1 MIDQITNLED
11 GDMALPTASLDLST
25 RMRDLRARQGL
36 KQSEV
41 ARRMRLD
48 PSIPSLW
55 EQGKR
60 LVPAGRVRAL
70 AEALEVSVEELLEGV
85 SGAQRPAKPVG
96 VGVAVGVG
104 GGVGVAAGVGAGVGV
119 GVGVGVGENQGQ
131 TTLNGLI
138 DDRAVRPHQSDGGP
152 LLRLMSQTDGEPAP
166 VTNGGSAPA
175 DRWVVPE
182 RPALDGWIPEG
193 WQPAD
198 RVQDISPSLPDGYWL
213 DPVKLERTNARTLL
227 RSRLCAADQSVVE
240 EREVPGAALAERL
253 YRHCSK
259 EDGFLP
265 TGRLPLAET
274 IFRCVVSAD
283 HGGLSDGALVEMLRE
298 RTGAVPVSATLL
310 RRLRDSVRL
319 YPIRRV
325 DADLFGGRR

>member
-11 GDMALPTASLDLST
+11 GDIALPTASLDLST

-60 LVPAGRVRAL
+60 LVPANRVRAL
-70 AEALEVSVEELLEGV
+70 ADALEVSVEELLDGV
-85 SGAQRPAKPVG
+85 SGAQGATTAKPVPETP
-96 VGVAVGVG
+96 AR
-104 GGVGVAAGVGAGVGV
+104 GAI
-119 GVGVGVGENQGQ
+119 
-131 TTLNGLI
+131 TDLI
-138 DDRAVRPHQSDGGP
+138 DDRAVRPIPADNGP
-152 LLRLMSQTDGEPAP
+152 LLRLLPQTGEDEQVPSERI
-166 VTNGGSAPA
+166 GEQSSEQ
-175 DRWVVPE
+175 WVVPE
-182 RPALDGWIPEG
+182 RPPLDGWIPEG
-193 WQPAD
+193 WQPED
-198 RVQDISPSLPDGYWL
+198 RIQDISPSLPDGYWL
-213 DPVKLERTNARTLL
+213 DPVKLEKANARQLL
-227 RSRLCAADQSVVE
+227 RSRLCAADRSVVD

-259 EDGFLP
+259 EDGFMP
-265 TGRLPLAET
+265 NGRLPLAET
-274 IFRCVVSAD
+274 IFRCVVTAD
-283 HGGLSDGALVEMLRE
+283 HGGLTDGALVEMLRE
-298 RTGAVPVSATLL
+298 RVGAVPVSTTLL
-310 RRLRDSVRL
+310 RRLRDSVRV

>member
-11 GDMALPTASLDLST
+11 GDIALPTASLDLST

-60 LVPAGRVRAL
+60 LVPANRVRAL
-70 AEALEVSVEELLEGV
+70 ADALEVNVEELLEGV
-85 SGAQRPAKPVG
+85 SGAQRPSTKS
-96 VGVAVGVG
+96 VAETPTRT
-104 GGVGVAAGVGAGVGV
+104 A
-119 GVGVGVGENQGQ
+119 
-131 TTLNGLI
+131 LNDLI
-138 DDRAVRPHQSDGGP
+138 DERAVRPHQSDGGP
-152 LLRLMSQTDGEPAP
+152 LLRLLSQTDDEPP
-166 VTNGGSAPA
+166 ITINGGDAHPEH
-175 DRWVVPE
+175 WVVPE
-182 RPALDGWIPEG
+182 RPPLDGWIPDG

-198 RVQDISPSLPDGYWL
+198 RIQDISPSLPDGYWL
-213 DPVKLERTNARTLL
+213 DPVKLEKSNARQLL
-227 RSRLCAADQSVVE
+227 RSRLCAADQTVVE
-240 EREVPGAALAERL
+240 QQNVPGAALAERL
-253 YRHCSK
+253 YSHCSK

-265 TGRLPLAET
+265 SGRLPLAET
-274 IFRCVVSAD
+274 IFRCVVTAD
-283 HGGLSDGALVEMLRE
+283 HGGLTDGALVEMLRE
-298 RTGAVPVSATLL
+298 RSGAVPVSATLL

>member
-11 GDMALPTASLDLST
+11 GDIALPTASLDLST

-60 LVPAGRVRAL
+60 LVPANRVRAL
-70 AEALEVSVEELLEGV
+70 ADALEVSVEELLDGV
-85 SGAQRPAKPVG
+85 SGAQRSASKSVVESPVR
-96 VGVAVGVG
+96 VGLSSSDALDGPSILQHHSEN
-104 GGVGVAAGVGAGVGV
+104 GA
-119 GVGVGVGENQGQ
+119 
-131 TTLNGLI
+131 
-138 DDRAVRPHQSDGGP
+138 
-152 LLRLMSQTDGEPAP
+152 LLRLLPSSSSSSNDDQPLNNDNGADGPSEH
-166 VTNGGSAPA
+166 
-175 DRWVVPE
+175 WIVPE
-182 RPALDGWIPEG
+182 RPPLDGWIPEG
-193 WQPAD
+193 WQLAD
-198 RVQDISPSLPDGYWL
+198 RIQDISPSLPDGYWL
-213 DPVKLERTNARTLL
+213 DPVKLEKTNARQLL
-227 RSRLCAADQSVVE
+227 RSRLCEADQSVIAE
-240 EREVPGAALAERL
+240 HDVPGAALVERL

-259 EDGFLP
+259 EDGFFP

-274 IFRCVVSAD
+274 IFRCVVTAD
-283 HGGLSDGALVEMLRE
+283 HGGLTDGALVEMLRE
-298 RTGAVPVSATLL
+298 RTAAVPVSVTLL
-310 RRLRDSVRL
+310 RRLRDSVRP